1 MTKSEYKNALRDLR
15 VAIIDS
21 QYALRESKTPVQII
35 ITGFDGAG
43 KGEVINLLSE
53 WLDPRSVETT
63 AFWEATEEER
73 SRPYFWRYW
82 RAAPTR
88 GRIRVLFGS
97 YYGDLIA
104 GRTYD
109 DVDAASFDAQVQR
122 ICDYERMLVDDG
134 ALIAKFW
141 LHLTETEQQ
150 QRIDEL
156 ERNSQFHWRIEPAHW
171 KDPNH
176 YKRFWSAAKETLA
189 ATDQPGAAWLQVP
202 ARCPFERNLAV
213 ASELVRQFQRAAD
226 AIQTGSQ
233 PEVRPPSSAERLGN
247 TKRTPRLPKEAPSL
261 EADDY
266 YQALNAA
273 QDRLRELAWE
283 AHQRRIATVAVFEG
297 WDAAGKGGCIRR
309 IIHALDAR
317 LYQVIPIA
325 APTDEEFAHHYLW
338 RFWNRLPMDGQIAF
352 FDRSWYGRVLV
363 ERVEGFARE
372 DEWRRAY
379 GEINAFESQ
388 LVDHGVVLVK
398 YWLEI
403 SKDTQAKRFEKRRI
417 TPHKNYKLS
426 DEDWRNREKWAP
438 YNVAVD
444 DMLSETSPERAP
456 WDVVVAE
463 DKRYAR
469 IATLRILCDRLEA
482 RLNAPAAR

>member
-1 MTKSEYKNALRDLR
+1 MTKSEYKIALRDLR
-15 VAIIDS
+15 VDIIDS
-21 QYALRESKTPVQII
+21 QYALRASKTPVQII

-63 AFWEATEEER
+63 AFWESTEEER

-104 GRTYD
+104 ARTYD
-109 DVDAASFDAQVQR
+109 DWEANDYRKHVER
-122 ICDYERMLVDDG
+122 IRDYERMLVDDG

-141 LHLTETEQQ
+141 LHLSESEQAD
-150 QRIDEL
+150 RLNDL
-156 ERNSQFHWRIEPAHW
+156 EANSQFHWRIEPAHW
-171 KDPNH
+171 KDPDH
-176 YKRFWSAAKETLA
+176 YSRFWTAAKESIA
-189 ATDQPGAAWLQVP
+189 ATDQPGAQWRLIEAK
-202 ARCPFERNLAV
+202 CPYERNLAV
-213 ASELVRQFQRAAD
+213 AGELVRQFQEAAD
-226 AIQTGSQ
+226 SIRTKPTTGAKAPDAASKK
-233 PEVRPPSSAERLGN
+233 G
-247 TKRTPRLPKEAPSL
+247 TKRARLRLDDPTPPL
-261 EADDY
+261 EADAY
-266 YQALNAA
+266 EEALTDA
-273 QDRLRELAWE
+273 QNRLRELAWE

-325 APTDEEFAHHYLW
+325 APSEEEFARHYLW
-338 RFWNRLPMDGQIAF
+338 RFWRRLPMDGQIAF

-363 ERVEGFARE
+363 ERVEGFASE
-372 DEWRRAY
+372 EEWSRAFE
-379 GEINAFESQ
+379 EINKFEEQ

-398 YWLEI
+398 YWLDI
-403 SKDTQAKRFEKRRI
+403 SKETQAKRFEKRRV

-426 DEDWRNREKWAP
+426 EEDWRNRKKWDQ

-444 DMLSETSPERAP
+444 DMLERTSPPRAP
-456 WDVVVAE
+456 WNVVNAE
-463 DKRYAR
+463 DKRNAR
-469 IATLRILCDRLEA
+469 IAALRIFCDRLEA
-482 RLNAPAAR
+482 RLGHSNTP